1 MTSLTLGWYFEKQ
14 IRWWSLFKWFREF
27 IEYFKITKAQSIQ
40 TQSWCRGKRFETL
53 ISTRRAGTNMKFTV
67 FILHEPLTDKS
78 KEFWNFMVH
87 EASIGTNIGGPLGSQ
102 KGIGITASW
111 WLALYCVIC
120 SLSEGPS
127 SPKFCGL
134 EVVVNLSILVQTLR
148 NQNCIHGFFSDVNY
162 GKR

>member
-67 FILHEPLTDKS
+67 FMLHEPLTDKS

-87 EASIGTNIGGPLGSQ
+87 EASIGTNIAWWSSWVSEGGSALQLPDGLHC
-102 KGIGITASW
+102 TASY
-111 WLALYCVIC
+111 ALCPRALPLPSFVALKLLSMCPFWYKGD
-120 SLSEGPS
+120 SL
-127 SPKFCGL
+127 
-134 EVVVNLSILVQTLR
+134 
-148 NQNCIHGFFSDVNY
+148 
-162 GKR
+162 